1 MSFDVVNN
9 PTKPT
14 VPYLVEDLAE
24 HGTEAKL
31 VADWSHTIDS
41 STNLAARDSL
51 LEAMVRKG
59 VRPDIW
65 IKERDAESGLYPDI
79 EDPDF
84 ASRLYR
90 KTEFASLASSAVGE
104 DTCSKSRATFET
116 TAVQRL
122 LARFLHPSTPYRGL
136 LVDHGVGV
144 GKTCSAITV
153 AETFLE
159 IMPGNTVYIIA
170 PQAIADGFKRTI
182 FDVNRLVPAVKE
194 DTELTGE
201 VWKSPQ
207 CTGMTYLRLSDTAGN
222 TNRDEIVKE
231 VEKRIRKRYKIL
243 GYLAFA
249 NWVEG
254 KLNAI
259 PAVIQGLAREDK
271 KKEILMNLFSD
282 HLIIIDEAHNL
293 RDVEADTATSGVEET
308 DEADTSKHADAA
320 EGKRL
325 TPILRD
331 IVSIAEGLRLM
342 LMTATP
348 MYNSAPEIVFLLN
361 LLTLNDT
368 KDLSSQHAIRD
379 VFQSDG
385 GFTKD
390 GEAKLTKL
398 IRRYVS
404 YMRGE
409 NPNTF
414 PLRLTP
420 PDHGGSAFMETYPK
434 KSISR
439 KEGDVQL
446 TPLDKKIMAEL
457 PLMVHTVGE
466 DTVVGK
472 NLHKT
477 LTGYAT
483 GSEITDFILDKTM
496 QMGNIT
502 YPDGSFGTSGW
513 GAHMKSEETNLGG
526 HKITQ
531 YKWTSKKATL
541 ESVFG
546 AEGLKNHAPK
556 IAAVLQSVE
565 SSVGISFIYSRYVL
579 AGALPM
585 AIALELA
592 GWCRVLADG
601 TPAPLLKHATKGP
614 YKNYYVLLTANTTLS
629 PNFKGLLEYATTFP
643 DARAAAGGRVKA
655 ILGSQVASEGLDL
668 KCIREIHLLDGWY
681 HLNRIEQIEGRGI
694 RFCSHEALPLA
705 QRNCTIHLHVVNVPE
720 YETGDLYA
728 YRLAVRKAQ
737 PIGRVTRLMKINAW
751 DCMLNIDAILLKELP
766 KRAIVDAQGRSLEES
781 LQDKPFSSFCDFM
794 ERCEYACG
802 STPVPRAEVGKDTS
816 TYSTFDFRR
825 TFLER
830 QERLADLFYDED
842 VAIPLSLIKDTVYK
856 GIPWSI
862 AVIGLRDILGSLR
875 VRRYDGI
882 TGTLIYLNGYIVFQP
897 NHVTD
902 SQIPLALRY
911 GRAFG
916 KLPRTIELHR
926 PLFQAAAAAAPI
938 SSVAEVS
945 VTTEDA
951 KHTDDPKESA
961 MRSLST
967 WRTLIQQL
975 IAQSDGKILAPEGF
989 PQEGFNGWRWVFHRF
1004 GKLKETLPI
1013 ACRWWMDNIWTVPE
1027 RNAMLHEWTLRG
1039 GEAFY
1044 TDTFTPVELF
1054 QGSVKGAAK
1063 GAAKVSI
1070 KGYMLMDGELKKYC
1084 VTGDEIA
1091 VCSDLLKPYV
1101 DTAVGKAVDRSTGI
1115 EMGIVYGFL
1124 TLKKGSVVF
1133 KSVDLE
1139 NGKLSGA
1146 ECANTTNLGNYRT
1159 LIKTLQ
1165 TRIRTFYPKDDP
1177 LVMSLLDDN
1186 DATKPTDD
1194 VSKERKDAVKK
1205 RYDPS
1210 AKAKHADLD
1219 LEHIDDLSRLQ
1230 ICPYMEFLLRILD
1243 TKKANGKRWFLSLVD
1258 MARAD
1263 EEARRRK

>member
-1 MSFDVVNN
+1 MSFDVVSN

-14 VPYLVEDLAE
+14 VPYLVDDLAE
-24 HGTEAKL
+24 HGTDAKL
-31 VADWSHTIDS
+31 VADWSQTIDS

-51 LEAMVRKG
+51 LEAMVRRG

-79 EDPDF
+79 DDPDF

-182 FDVNRLVPAVKE
+182 FDVNRLVPADRA

-207 CTGMTYLRLSDTAGN
+207 CTGMTYLHLSDTADN
-222 TNRDEIVKE
+222 TNRDEVVKE

-254 KLNAI
+254 KLKAI
-259 PAVIQGLAREDK
+259 PAVIQGSAREDK

-293 RDVEADTATSGVEET
+293 RDVEADTAISGAEES

-331 IVSIAEGLRLM
+331 IVGIAEGLRLM

-368 KDLSSQHAIRD
+368 KDPSSQYAIRD

-385 GFTKD
+385 RFTKD

-420 PDHGGSAFMETYPK
+420 PDHAGSAFMEAYPK

-439 KEGDVQL
+439 KEGDAQL

-457 PLMVHTVGE
+457 PLMVHTVNEETAVGE
-466 DTVVGK
+466 
-472 NLHKT
+472 NLRKT
-477 LTGYAT
+477 LISYANE
-483 GSEITDFILDKTM
+483 SEITDFILDKTM

-502 YPDGSFGTSGW
+502 YPDGSYGTSGW
-513 GAHMKSEETNLGG
+513 GAHMKSEETTIGG
-526 HKITQ
+526 QKITQ
-531 YKWTSKKATL
+531 YNWISKT
-541 ESVFG
+541 
-546 AEGLKNHAPK
+546 EGLETVFSAKGLKSHAPK
-556 IAAVLQSVE
+556 IAAILESVE

-601 TPAPLLKHATKGP
+601 TPAPLLNRGAKAS
-614 YKNYYVLLTANTTLS
+614 YKNYYILLTANTSLS

-643 DARAAAGGRVKA
+643 DASAAAGGRVKA

-694 RFCSHEALPLA
+694 RFCSHEALPLE
-705 QRNCTIHLHVVNVPE
+705 QRNCTIYLHVVNVPE

-766 KRAIVDAQGRSLEES
+766 KRAIIDAQGRPLEES

-794 ERCEYACG
+794 EQCEYACG
-802 STPVPRAEVGKDTS
+802 SSPVLPAEVGKNTS
-816 TYSTFDFRR
+816 TYSTVDFRR
-825 TFLER
+825 AFLER
-830 QERLADLFYDED
+830 QQRLAGLFYDED

-862 AVIGLRDILGSLR
+862 AVIGLRDILGTLK
-875 VRRYDGI
+875 VRRHDGL

-897 NHVTD
+897 NRVTD
-902 SQIPLALRY
+902 TQIPLALRY

-916 KLPRTIELHR
+916 KLPRSIEPDR
-926 PLFQAAAAAAPI
+926 TLFQAEAAT
-938 SSVAEVS
+938 SSAAEVS
-945 VTTEDA
+945 TIAENTT
-951 KHTDDPKESA
+951 HTGDPKESA
-961 MRSLST
+961 MRSLSA
-967 WRTLIQQL
+967 WRTVIEQ
-975 IAQSDGKILAPEGF
+975 IVAQSDGKVPAPEGF
-989 PQEGFNGWRWVFHRF
+989 PQEAFNGWRWVFHRF
-1004 GKLKETLPI
+1004 GKLKETLPL
-1013 ACRWWMDNIWTVPE
+1013 ACRWWMDNIWKVAE

-1039 GEAFY
+1039 GDVFY
-1044 TDTFTPVELF
+1044 TDTFKPVELF
-1054 QGSVKGAAK
+1054 QGSGKNAVKGY
-1063 GAAKVSI
+1063 I
-1070 KGYMLMDGELKKYC
+1070 LMNGDLKTYC
-1084 VTGDEIA
+1084 MMGDEIA
-1091 VCSDLLKPYV
+1091 ACSDLLKSYV
-1101 DTAVGKAVDRSTGI
+1101 DTAIGKAVNRASTE
-1115 EMGIVYGFL
+1115 EMGPVYGFL
-1124 TLKKGSVVF
+1124 VLKKGDVVF

-1146 ECANTTNLGNYRT
+1146 ECANTTNLSNYRT

-1165 TRIRTFYPKDDP
+1165 AQIRSVYPADDP
-1177 LVMSLLDDN
+1177 LVSSLLNDSDD
-1186 DATKPTDD
+1186 AKPTDD

-1205 RYDPS
+1205 RYDP
-1210 AKAKHADLD
+1210 AVKAKHAELD

-1230 ICPYMEFLLRILD
+1230 ICPYMEFLLRMLD

-1258 MARAD
+1258 TARA
-1263 EEARRRK
+1263 EEVAKAKKK

>member
-14 VPYLVEDLAE
+14 VPYLVDDLVE
-24 HGTEAKL
+24 HGTDAKL
-31 VADWSHTIDS
+31 VAEWSQTIDS
-41 STNLAARDSL
+41 STNLAVRDSL
-51 LEAMVRKG
+51 LEAMVRRG
-59 VRPDIW
+59 VRPDTW
-65 IKERDAESGLYPDI
+65 IKERDIESGLYPDI
-79 EDPDF
+79 DDPDF

-122 LARFLHPSTPYRGL
+122 VARFLHPSTPYRGL

-153 AETFLE
+153 AETFLD

-182 FDVNRLVPAVKE
+182 FDVNRLVPAEKA

-207 CTGMTYLRLSDTAGN
+207 CTGMTYPRLSDTAGN
-222 TNRDEIVKE
+222 TNRDEVVKE

-254 KLNAI
+254 KLGAI

-293 RDVEADTATSGVEET
+293 RDVEADTAVG
-308 DEADTSKHADAA
+308 EADEPDTAKHADAA

-368 KDLSSQHAIRD
+368 KELSSQYAVRD
-379 VFQSDG
+379 IFQQDG
-385 GFTKD
+385 RFTET
-390 GEAKLTKL
+390 GEAKLTKV

-420 PDHGGSAFMETYPK
+420 PAHGGKAFMDAYPK

-446 TPLDKKIMAEL
+446 TPLDTKIMAEL

-466 DTVVGK
+466 DTAVGE
-472 NLHKT
+472 NLRNT
-477 LTGYAT
+477 LIGYANE
-483 GSEITDFILDKTM
+483 SEITDFILDKTM

-513 GAHMKSEETNLGG
+513 GANMKSEETTAGG
-526 HKITQ
+526 HKLTQ
-531 YKWTSKKATL
+531 YNWISKTETL

-546 AEGLKNHAPK
+546 AANLKNHAPK
-556 IAAVLQSVE
+556 IASILESVE
-565 SSVGISFIYSRYVL
+565 SSAGISFIYSRYVM

-601 TPAPLLKHATKGP
+601 TPAPLLKRAAKAS
-614 YKNYYVLLTANTTLS
+614 YKNYYILLTANTTLS

-643 DARAAAGGRVKA
+643 DAKAAAGGRVKA

-694 RFCSHEALPLA
+694 RFCSHEALPLE
-705 QRNCTIHLHVVNVPE
+705 QRNCTIYLHVVNVPE

-766 KRAIVDAQGRSLEES
+766 KRAIVDAQSRPLEES
-781 LQDKPFSSFCDFM
+781 LQDKPYSSFCDFM

-802 STPVPRAEVGKDTS
+802 SSSVPPAEVGKNTS
-816 TYSTFDFRR
+816 TYSTVDFRR

-830 QERLADLFYDED
+830 QERLASLFYDED

-875 VRRYDGI
+875 VRRHDGI

-897 NHVTD
+897 NRVTD
-902 SQIPLALRY
+902 TQIPLALRY

-916 KLPRTIELHR
+916 KLPRSIEPER
-926 PLFQAAAAAAPI
+926 SLFQAAAAPV
-938 SSVAEVS
+938 SSAAEVS
-945 VTTEDA
+945 VVAEHPTHA
-951 KHTDDPKESA
+951 DDPNETA
-961 MRSLST
+961 LHTVST
-967 WRTLIQQL
+967 WRTVIEEI
-975 IAQSDGKILAPEGF
+975 IAQPMGKVPAPEGF
-989 PQEGFNGWRWVFHRF
+989 PQEAFNGWRWVFHRF
-1004 GKLKETLPI
+1004 GTLDETLRI

-1027 RNAMLHEWTLRG
+1027 RNAMLQEWTLRG
-1039 GEAFY
+1039 GDAFY
-1044 TDTFTPVELF
+1044 TDTFQPVELF
-1054 QGSVKGAAK
+1054 QGSGKSAV
-1063 GAAKVSI
+1063 
-1070 KGYMLMDGELKKYC
+1070 KGYMLMDGELKTYC
-1084 VTGDEIA
+1084 MTGAEIA
-1091 VCSDLLKPYV
+1091 PCSDLLKPYV
-1101 DTAVGKAVDRSTGI
+1101 NTAIGKPVNRASKE

-1124 TLKKGSVVF
+1124 IFKNGVVVF

-1146 ECANTTNLGNYRT
+1146 ECANTTNLSNYRT
-1159 LIKTLQ
+1159 LIKILQ
-1165 TRIRTFYPKDDP
+1165 TQIRSIYPADDP
-1177 LVMSLLDDN
+1177 LVLRLLNDD
-1186 DATKPTDD
+1186 DDTKPTDT
-1194 VSKERKDAVKK
+1194 VSKDRKDAVKK
-1205 RYDPS
+1205 RYDPA
-1210 AKAKHADLD
+1210 AKAKNPDLD

-1230 ICPYMEFLLRILD
+1230 ICPYMEFLLRLLD
-1243 TKKANGKRWFLSLVD
+1243 MKKTDGKRWFLSLVD
-1258 MARAD
+1258 TARA
-1263 EEARRRK
+1263 EEAAKVKKK

>member
-14 VPYLVEDLAE
+14 VPFLVDDLAE
-24 HGTEAKL
+24 HRTDEQL
-31 VADWSHTIDS
+31 ISDWSHTIDS

-51 LEAMVRKG
+51 LEAMVRRG

-65 IKERDAESGLYPDI
+65 IKERDTESGLYPDI

-104 DTCSKSRATFET
+104 DTCSKSRSTFET

-182 FDVNRLVPAVKE
+182 FDVNRLVPADRA

-207 CTGMTYLRLSDTAGN
+207 CTGMTYLHLSDTAGN
-222 TNRDEIVKE
+222 TNRDEVVKE

-259 PAVIQGLAREDK
+259 PAVIQGLEREDK

-293 RDVEADTATSGVEET
+293 RDVEADTAISGVEEA

-348 MYNSAPEIVFLLN
+348 MYNSAPEIIFLLN

-368 KDLSSQHAIRD
+368 KDLSSQYTIRD

-385 GFTKD
+385 RFTKD

-414 PLRLTP
+414 PLRLSP

-466 DTVVGK
+466 DTVVGE
-472 NLHKT
+472 NLGKT
-477 LTGYAT
+477 LRGYAT

-513 GAHMKSEETNLGG
+513 GAHMKSEETSLGG
-526 HKITQ
+526 QKITQ
-531 YKWTSKKATL
+531 YNWTSKTATL

-546 AEGLKNHAPK
+546 AAGLKSHAPK
-556 IAAVLQSVE
+556 IAAILESVE

-601 TPAPLLKHATKGP
+601 TPAPLLNRTPKAS
-614 YKNYYVLLTANTTLS
+614 YKNYYILLTANTSLS

-705 QRNCTIHLHVVNVPE
+705 QRNCTIYLHVVNVPE

-802 STPVPRAEVGKDTS
+802 SSPVPPAEIGKDAS
-816 TYSTFDFRR
+816 TYSTTDFRR

-830 QERLADLFYDED
+830 QERLATLFYDED
-842 VAIPLSLIKDTVYK
+842 VAIPLSLIKETVYK

-862 AVIGLRDILGSLR
+862 AVIGLRDILGSLK
-875 VRRYDGI
+875 VRRHDGL

-897 NHVTD
+897 NRVTD
-902 SQIPLALRY
+902 TQIPLALRY

-916 KLPRTIELHR
+916 KLPRTIEPHR
-926 PLFQAAAAAAPI
+926 TLFQAAVAPI

-945 VTTEDA
+945 ATAENPTRA
-951 KHTDDPKESA
+951 GDPKESA
-961 MRSLST
+961 MRSLSA
-967 WRTLIQQL
+967 WSTLIEQ
-975 IAQSDGKILAPEGF
+975 ITAQPSGKIPAPEGF

-1004 GKLKETLPI
+1004 GTLKETLSI
-1013 ACRWWMDNIWTVPE
+1013 ACRWWMDNIWTVSE
-1027 RNAMLHEWTLRG
+1027 RNAMLHEWTLHG
-1039 GEAFY
+1039 GQPLY

-1054 QGSVKGAAK
+1054 QGSGKGA
-1063 GAAKVSI
+1063 V
-1070 KGYMLMDGELKKYC
+1070 KGYMLMDGELKTHC
-1084 VTGDEIA
+1084 MMGEDIA
-1091 VCSDLLKPYV
+1091 PCSDLLKPYV
-1101 DTAVGKAVDRSTGI
+1101 NTAIGKAVDRASTE
-1115 EMGIVYGFL
+1115 EMGPVYGFL
-1124 TLKKGSVVF
+1124 VFKKGDVVF
-1133 KSVDLE
+1133 KSVDME
-1139 NGKLSGA
+1139 KGKLSGA
-1146 ECANTTNLGNYRT
+1146 ECTNTTNLSNYRT
-1159 LIKTLQ
+1159 LIQKLQ
-1165 TRIRTFYPKDDP
+1165 THIRSFYPADDP
-1177 LVMSLLDDN
+1177 LVMRLLNDD
-1186 DATKPTDD
+1186 DGTKPTDD

-1210 AKAKHADLD
+1210 VKAKHPDMD

-1258 MARAD
+1258 TARS
-1263 EEARRRK
+1263 EELTKGKKK